1 MGEVSSQLSRDGNG
15 NSVYLYTFAAIWWWG
30 WWGYI
35 TYEACHIRHNDPD
48 GSFLKHKIK
57 IGKETGCKSLGGLPV
72 GGCADKYYSV
82 WGGNNC
88 HPKFP
93 EARGSVCVLT
103 RRSFRVKELGNL

>member
-72 GGCADKYYSV
+72 GGCADKYY
-82 WGGNNC
+82 C
-88 HPKFP
+88 
-93 EARGSVCVLT
+93 L
-103 RRSFRVKELGNL
+103 RRKQLSSQVSWSKGICLRFN